1 MTHHAFFC
9 PLTFSISSIVNL
21 EKNRHTDSMQ
31 KKMLSMLSVTHRKHF
46 FKDWFIVFSAV
57 LWRDTVQHMKG
68 YAHYSLTRSI
78 NDRQTL
84 ALVYTMKSV
93 ATELAIGSPLSV
105 SCAVTRTR

>member
-1 MTHHAFFC
+1 MAHHAFFC

-21 EKNRHTDSMQ
+21 GKNRHTDSMQ

-84 ALVYTMKSV
+84 ALVYTM
-93 ATELAIGSPLSV
+93 
-105 SCAVTRTR
+105 